1 MKNTP
6 HDPEPG
12 VTSLNE
18 REIIRIAVRA
28 SLSAIGAMVACIV
41 ALSLMAAVVSPDI
54 NIPGIHAP
62 RSARSG
68 D

>member
-1 MKNTP
+1 M
-6 HDPEPG
+6 
-12 VTSLNE
+12 NE

-28 SLSAIGAMVACIV
+28 SLSAIGAMVACIL
-41 ALSLMAAVVSPDI
+41 ALCLMAAVVSPDV
-54 NIPGIHAP
+54 NIPGIRAP

>member
-1 MKNTP
+1 M
-6 HDPEPG
+6 
-12 VTSLNE
+12 NE

-28 SLSAIGAMVACIV
+28 SLAAIGAMVACIV

-62 RSARSG
+62 RSPRSG

>member
-1 MKNTP
+1 M
-6 HDPEPG
+6 
-12 VTSLNE
+12 NE

-41 ALSLMAAVVSPDI
+41 ALFLMAAAVSPEI
-54 NIPGIHAP
+54 NIPGVHLSSITGRP
-62 RSARSG
+62 SG